1 MFYLSD
7 KEETPT
13 NILNSMEDVKII
25 KNKNNHFDFITEEI
39 NKTIEKVNELLKI
52 IDSDDFKNLDETD
65 EKQKDLKNQI
75 IKELEDNK
83 IKLEDLKE
91 SQNNTIE
98 ISLKQQEINN
108 KERLENQKK
117 AYEYNYKLYKQFK
130 DDKNKEIPDVF
141 IYIFKIYDIIE
152 NLNIEDENKFDEF
165 VKLYK
170 SKYDYSKDIK
180 KDLFNIFLDE
190 ELFY

>member
-13 NILNSMEDVKII
+13 NILNSMEDIKII
-25 KNKNNHFDFITEEI
+25 KNKNNHFDLITEEI
-39 NKTIEKVNELLKI
+39 NKTVEKVNELLKI

-83 IKLEDLKE
+83 IKFENLKE

-117 AYEYNYKLYKQFK
+117 AYEYNYKLYKHFK

-165 VKLYK
+165 IKLYQ

>member
-13 NILNSMEDVKII
+13 NILNSMENNKII
-25 KNKNNHFDFITEEI
+25 KNNYFDFITEEI
-39 NKTIEKVNELLKI
+39 NKTVEKVNELLKI

-75 IKELEDNK
+75 IKELKDNK

-108 KERLENQKK
+108 KERTENQKK

-130 DDKNKEIPDVF
+130 NQNKDIPDVF
-141 IYIFKIYDIIE
+141 NYIFKIYDMIE
-152 NLNIEDENKFDEF
+152 NLNIKDENKFNEF
-165 VKLYK
+165 IKLYK
-170 SKYDYSKDIK
+170 SNYDYSKDIK
-180 KDLFNIFLDE
+180 KDLFNVFLDE
-190 ELFY
+190 DLFY